1 MIRIHKNNKTIK
13 YVEKDKD
20 VVKYMPKN
28 DMVLSVK
35 FTTLGRKILYQDNG
49 WYFIEKINKE
59 KGIYA
64 GDICQVCEAGEC
76 VDYGGCS
83 TCNNCGAQ
91 LKCGL

>member
-28 DMVLSVK
+28 DTVLSVK

-64 GDICQVCEAGEC
+64 GDICQVCEAGEFLIHKGEC
-76 VDYGGCS
+76 LLPSLRLCE
-83 TCNNCGAQ
+83 
-91 LKCGL
+91 